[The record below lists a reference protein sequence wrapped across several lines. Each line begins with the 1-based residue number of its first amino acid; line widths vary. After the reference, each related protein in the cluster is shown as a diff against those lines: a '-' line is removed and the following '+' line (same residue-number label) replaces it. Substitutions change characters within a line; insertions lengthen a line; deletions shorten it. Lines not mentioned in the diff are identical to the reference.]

1 MSETSEM
8 PWNIRLRSDIRWKL
22 SDEANGKVWIATD
35 PLSRTHFQCSEQ
47 DYQILQ
53 WLESSSSIDSLVNRF
68 HETFRPRRM
77 TTAALVSFLT
87 QCLSA
92 GVVRGTIPSRNDLIR
107 TRVQSQTDTAPVFG
121 LVRSCAQFVL
131 KLFQLRFSLG
141 NPDRFIQFAA
151 QPFLFLF
158 GWPGFA
164 MCTIVM
170 VASGY
175 LVLMRFTEFVS
186 CLPTW
191 TIIRSP
197 SALIGFGLVFVV
209 TRVIHEF
216 GHAIACKRFGVPC
229 KDIGLLLSFGMI
241 CPYVDITDAWSVGSR
256 RKRIVIALGG
266 IYLEAIVAAV
276 AGIAWCFTVES
287 WMHDLFFRIML
298 VSSATTLLFNANPF
312 LKYDG
317 YFVLSDCIGMQNIRE
332 RAWQAF
338 DALCEGRVINSLFE
352 SVGLSIYFLLA
363 LANRISMSIGLAVFF
378 YALACQWHLAGVGV
392 ALLLIYACSAITLAL
407 GSWVSR
413 ENETQ
418 SRRSAWLGWFAV
430 ACLIA
435 WAVTMPLPNRFGSTG
450 ELIMGERRPVY
461 AKEQGIVRQ
470 CIQSSA
476 SKVPSGDVVIV
487 KMENLQIEKELAA
500 IKSQLHQAEQD
511 IVANDRAAF
520 ADIDKLAT
528 RPERET
534 MLKKLKL
541 QEEEIL
547 ARQQSLKITSSKAG
561 YFVLAERNSM
571 QSSDLIPPSWDLP
584 AIQRLRKVIA
594 VGELLHKHELIG
606 YKYEGDQQRIDCPI
620 SDEDANLIRIGTK
633 VRVRLKQQPTRV
645 MDGIVEEISSAHQ
658 TLQREAVTM
667 NASDKSMIMVS
678 IRVPDLGNDLLHGGS
693 AEVVF
698 VCEERSI
705 LDRVVDAGLRN
716 LRWR

>member
-1 MSETSEM
+1 MIETSETI
-8 PWNIRLRSDIRWKL
+8 WNLRLRSDIRWKL
-22 SDEANGKVWIATD
+22 SDEATGKVWIATD

-53 WLESSSSIDSLVNRF
+53 WLKSSSSIDSLVNRF
-68 HETFRPRRM
+68 HETFRPRRL
-77 TTAALVSFLT
+77 TTAALVSFLS

-92 GVVRGTIPSRNDLIR
+92 GVVRGTIPSRTDLTR
-107 TRVQSQTDTAPVFG
+107 TRVQRQTDTAPVLG
-121 LVRSCAQFVL
+121 LVRSGAQFVL

-158 GWPGFA
+158 GWPAFA

-175 LVLMRFTEFVS
+175 LVLMRFTEFVR

-191 TIIRSP
+191 SIIRSP

-216 GHAIACKRFGVPC
+216 GHAVACKRFGIPC

-266 IYLEAIVAAV
+266 IYFEAIVAAI
-276 AGIAWCFTVES
+276 AGIAWFFTVES

-298 VSSATTLLFNANPF
+298 VSSATTLLFNGNPF

-317 YFVLSDCIGMQNIRE
+317 YFVLSDCIGIQNIRE

-338 DALCEGRVINSLFE
+338 DALCEGRVINSLIE

-363 LANRISMSIGLAVFF
+363 LANRFSMSIGLTVFL

-392 ALLLIYACSAITLAL
+392 ALFLIYACSAITLSL
-407 GSWVSR
+407 GSRVGRKS
-413 ENETQ
+413 ETQ
-418 SRRSAWLGWFAV
+418 SRRAAWIGWSAV

-435 WAVTMPLPNRFGSTG
+435 WAVTTPLPNRFGSTG
-450 ELIMGERRPVY
+450 ELIVGERRPVY
-461 AKEQGIVRQ
+461 AKEQGIVSQ
-470 CIQSSA
+470 CIPPSA
-476 SKVPSGDVVIV
+476 SEVPSGELIL
-487 KMENLQIEKELAA
+487 KMENLQIEKEHIA
-500 IKSQLHQAEQD
+500 IESQLLQEEKLLQANE
-511 IVANDRAAF
+511 RASY
-520 ADIDKLAT
+520 ADIDKL
-528 RPERET
+528 ET
-534 MLKKLKL
+534 LPLLKTKCKEL
-541 QEEEIL
+541 QLQRDEIL
-547 ARQQSLKITSSKAG
+547 ARKQSLTITASKAG
-561 YFVLAERNSM
+561 YFAFAERSSM
-571 QSSDLIPPSWDLP
+571 QSSDLIPPSWDHPTL
-584 AIQRLRKVIA
+584 QRLRKVIA
-594 VGELLHKHELIG
+594 VGELLQKNELIG
-606 YKYEGDQQRIDCPI
+606 YMYEGDQRRLDCPI
-620 SDEDANLIRIGTK
+620 SDEDANLIRIGMK
-633 VRVRLKQQPTRV
+633 ARVRLMQQPTRL

-658 TLQREAVTM
+658 TMQRGSIPT
-667 NASDKSMIMVS
+667 NASDNAMLMVS
-678 IRVPDLGNDLLHGGS
+678 VRVPNLGNDLLHGGS

-705 LDRVVDAGLRN
+705 LDRLVDAGLRN

>member
-1 MSETSEM
+1 MSETSETS
-8 PWNIRLRSDIRWKL
+8 WNLRLRSDIRWKL
-22 SDEANGKVWIATD
+22 SDEATGKVWIATD

-68 HETFRPRRM
+68 HETFRPRRL
-77 TTAALVSFLT
+77 TTTALVSFLS
-87 QCLSA
+87 QCLSV
-92 GVVRGTIPSRNDLIR
+92 GVVRGTIPSRTDLTR
-107 TRVQSQTDTAPVFG
+107 PRVQSQTDTAPVFG

-151 QPFLFLF
+151 QPFLLLF

-191 TIIRSP
+191 SIIRSP
-197 SALIGFGLVFVV
+197 SALIGFGFVFVV

-216 GHAIACKRFGVPC
+216 GHAVACKRFGVPC

-266 IYLEAIVAAV
+266 IYFEAIVAAA
-276 AGIAWCFTVES
+276 AGIAWCISVES

-363 LANRISMSIGLAVFF
+363 LANRFSMSIGLAVFL

-392 ALLLIYACSAITLAL
+392 ALFLIYACSAITLSI

-413 ENETQ
+413 ESETQ
-418 SRRSAWLGWFAV
+418 SRRAAWLGWSAV

-450 ELIMGERRPVY
+450 ELTLGERRPVY
-461 AKEQGIVRQ
+461 AKEQGIVSQ
-470 CIQSSA
+470 CIPPSA
-476 SKVPSGDVVIV
+476 SELPSGELIL
-487 KMENLQIEKELAA
+487 KMENLQIEKEHIA
-500 IKSQLHQAEQD
+500 IESQLLQEEKRLQANE
-511 IVANDRAAF
+511 RASYG
-520 ADIDKLAT
+520 DIDKL
-528 RPERET
+528 ET
-534 MLKKLKL
+534 LPRLKAKCKEL
-541 QEEEIL
+541 QLQRDEIL
-547 ARQQSLKITSSKAG
+547 ARKQSLTITASKAG

-571 QSSDLIPPSWDLP
+571 QSSDLIPPSWDYP
-584 AIQRLRKVIA
+584 ATQRLRKVIA
-594 VGELLHKHELIG
+594 VGELLQKNELIG
-606 YKYEGDQQRIDCPI
+606 HMYEGDQQRIDCPI

-633 VRVRLKQQPTRV
+633 VRVRLMQQPTRL

-658 TLQREAVTM
+658 TMQRGSISTNVPD
-667 NASDKSMIMVS
+667 NAMLMVS
-678 IRVPDLGNDLLHGGS
+678 VRVPDLGNDLLHGGS

>member
-1 MSETSEM
+1 
-8 PWNIRLRSDIRWKL
+8 
-22 SDEANGKVWIATD
+22 
-35 PLSRTHFQCSEQ
+35 
-47 DYQILQ
+47 
-53 WLESSSSIDSLVNRF
+53 
-68 HETFRPRRM
+68 
-77 TTAALVSFLT
+77 
-87 QCLSA
+87 
-92 GVVRGTIPSRNDLIR
+92 
-107 TRVQSQTDTAPVFG
+107 
-121 LVRSCAQFVL
+121 
-131 KLFQLRFSLG
+131 
-141 NPDRFIQFAA
+141 
-151 QPFLFLF
+151 
-158 GWPGFA
+158 
-164 MCTIVM
+164 M

-191 TIIRSP
+191 SIIRSP
-197 SALIGFGLVFVV
+197 SALIGFGFVFVV

-216 GHAIACKRFGVPC
+216 GHAVACKRFGVPC

-266 IYLEAIVAAV
+266 IYFEAIVAAI
-276 AGIAWCFTVES
+276 AGIAWYISVES

-363 LANRISMSIGLAVFF
+363 LANRFSMSIGLAVFL

-392 ALLLIYACSAITLAL
+392 ALFLIYACSAITLSI

-413 ENETQ
+413 ESETQ
-418 SRRSAWLGWFAV
+418 SRRAAWLGWSAV

-450 ELIMGERRPVY
+450 ELTLGERRPVY
-461 AKEQGIVRQ
+461 AKEQGIVSQ
-470 CIQSSA
+470 CIPPSA
-476 SKVPSGDVVIV
+476 SELPSGELIL
-487 KMENLQIEKELAA
+487 KMENLQIEKEHIA
-500 IKSQLHQAEQD
+500 IESQLLQTQQNYKVAE
-511 IVANDRAAF
+511 RASY
-520 ADIDKLAT
+520 ADPQNQDKLRRLLDECEST
-528 RPERET
+528 
-534 MLKKLKL
+534 KLRRKIVL
-541 QEEEIL
+541 D
-547 ARQQSLKITSSKAG
+547 RRQSLEITASKAG

-571 QSSDLIPPSWDLP
+571 QSSDFIPPSWDYP
-584 AIQRLRKVIA
+584 ATQRLRKVIA
-594 VGELLHKHELIG
+594 VGELLQKNELIG
-606 YKYEGDQQRIDCPI
+606 HMYEGDQQRIDCPI

-633 VRVRLKQQPTRV
+633 VRVRLMQQPTRL

-658 TLQREAVTM
+658 TMQRGSISTNVSD
-667 NASDKSMIMVS
+667 NAMLMVS
-678 IRVPDLGNDLLHGGS
+678 VRVPDLGNDLLHGGS

>member
-1 MSETSEM
+1 MSETSETS
-8 PWNIRLRSDIRWKL
+8 WNLRLRSDIRWKL
-22 SDEANGKVWIATD
+22 SDEATGKVWIATD

-68 HETFRPRRM
+68 HETFRPRRL
-77 TTAALVSFLT
+77 TTTALVSFLS

-92 GVVRGTIPSRNDLIR
+92 GVVRGTIPSRTDLTR
-107 TRVQSQTDTAPVFG
+107 PRVQSQTDTAPVFG

-151 QPFLFLF
+151 QPFLLLF

-191 TIIRSP
+191 SIIRSP
-197 SALIGFGLVFVV
+197 SALIGFGFVFVV

-216 GHAIACKRFGVPC
+216 GHAVACKRFGVPC

-266 IYLEAIVAAV
+266 IYFEAIVAAI
-276 AGIAWCFTVES
+276 AGIAWYISVES

-363 LANRISMSIGLAVFF
+363 LANRFSMSIGLAVFL

-392 ALLLIYACSAITLAL
+392 ALFLIYACSAITLSI

-413 ENETQ
+413 ESETQ
-418 SRRSAWLGWFAV
+418 SRRAAWLGWSAV

-450 ELIMGERRPVY
+450 ELTLGERRPVY
-461 AKEQGIVRQ
+461 AKEQGIVSQ
-470 CIQSSA
+470 CIPPSA
-476 SKVPSGDVVIV
+476 SELPSGELIL
-487 KMENLQIEKELAA
+487 KMENLQIEKEHIA
-500 IKSQLHQAEQD
+500 IESQLLQTQQNYQVAE
-511 IVANDRAAF
+511 RASY
-520 ADIDKLAT
+520 ADPQNQDKLRRLLDECEST
-528 RPERET
+528 
-534 MLKKLKL
+534 KLRRKIVL
-541 QEEEIL
+541 D
-547 ARQQSLKITSSKAG
+547 RRQSLEITASKAG

-571 QSSDLIPPSWDLP
+571 QSSDFIPPSWDYP
-584 AIQRLRKVIA
+584 ATQRLRKVIA
-594 VGELLHKHELIG
+594 VGELLQKNELIG
-606 YKYEGDQQRIDCPI
+606 HMYEGDQQRIDCPI

-633 VRVRLKQQPTRV
+633 VRVRLMQQPTRL

-658 TLQREAVTM
+658 TMQRGSISTNVSD
-667 NASDKSMIMVS
+667 NAMLMVS
-678 IRVPDLGNDLLHGGS
+678 VRVPDLGNDLLHGGS

>member
-1 MSETSEM
+1 
-8 PWNIRLRSDIRWKL
+8 
-22 SDEANGKVWIATD
+22 
-35 PLSRTHFQCSEQ
+35 
-47 DYQILQ
+47 
-53 WLESSSSIDSLVNRF
+53 
-68 HETFRPRRM
+68 
-77 TTAALVSFLT
+77 
-87 QCLSA
+87 
-92 GVVRGTIPSRNDLIR
+92 
-107 TRVQSQTDTAPVFG
+107 
-121 LVRSCAQFVL
+121 
-131 KLFQLRFSLG
+131 
-141 NPDRFIQFAA
+141 
-151 QPFLFLF
+151 
-158 GWPGFA
+158 

-191 TIIRSP
+191 SIIRSP
-197 SALIGFGLVFVV
+197 SALIGFGFVFVV

-216 GHAIACKRFGVPC
+216 GHAVACKRFGIPC

-266 IYLEAIVAAV
+266 IYFEAIVAAA
-276 AGIAWCFTVES
+276 AGIAWCFSVES

-363 LANRISMSIGLAVFF
+363 LANRFSMSIGLAVFL

-392 ALLLIYACSAITLAL
+392 ALFLIYAGSAITLSI
-407 GSWVSR
+407 GSWVGRKS
-413 ENETQ
+413 ETQ
-418 SRRSAWLGWFAV
+418 SRRAAWLGWFAV

-450 ELIMGERRPVY
+450 ELIVGERRPVC
-461 AKEQGIVRQ
+461 ATERGIVSQ
-470 CIQSSA
+470 CIPPSA
-476 SKVPSGDVVIV
+476 SEVPCGELIL
-487 KMENLQIEKELAA
+487 KMENLQIEKEHIA
-500 IKSQLHQAEQD
+500 IESQLLQEEKCLQ
-511 IVANDRAAF
+511 ANDRASY
-520 ADIDKLAT
+520 ADIDKL
-528 RPERET
+528 ET
-534 MLKKLKL
+534 LPQLEANCKELQLKRD
-541 QEEEIL
+541 EIL
-547 ARQQSLKITSSKAG
+547 ARKQSLTITASKTG

-571 QSSDLIPPSWDLP
+571 QSSELIPPSWDYP
-584 AIQRLRKVIA
+584 ATQRLRKVIA
-594 VGELLHKHELIG
+594 VGELLQKYELIG
-606 YKYEGDQQRIDCPI
+606 YMYEGDQRRIDCPI

-633 VRVRLKQQPTRV
+633 VRVRLMQQPTRL

-658 TLQREAVTM
+658 TMQRGSIST
-667 NASDKSMIMVS
+667 NASDNAMLMVS
-678 IRVPDLGNDLLHGGS
+678 VRVPDLGNDLLHGGS

>member
-1 MSETSEM
+1 
-8 PWNIRLRSDIRWKL
+8 
-22 SDEANGKVWIATD
+22 
-35 PLSRTHFQCSEQ
+35 
-47 DYQILQ
+47 
-53 WLESSSSIDSLVNRF
+53 
-68 HETFRPRRM
+68 
-77 TTAALVSFLT
+77 
-87 QCLSA
+87 
-92 GVVRGTIPSRNDLIR
+92 
-107 TRVQSQTDTAPVFG
+107 
-121 LVRSCAQFVL
+121 
-131 KLFQLRFSLG
+131 
-141 NPDRFIQFAA
+141 
-151 QPFLFLF
+151 
-158 GWPGFA
+158 
-164 MCTIVM
+164 M

-191 TIIRSP
+191 SIIRSP
-197 SALIGFGLVFVV
+197 SALIGFGFVFVV

-216 GHAIACKRFGVPC
+216 GHAVACKRFGVPC

-266 IYLEAIVAAV
+266 IYFEAIVAAI
-276 AGIAWCFTVES
+276 AGIAWYISVES

-363 LANRISMSIGLAVFF
+363 LANRFSMSIGLAVFL

-392 ALLLIYACSAITLAL
+392 ALFLIYACSAITLSI

-413 ENETQ
+413 ESETQ
-418 SRRSAWLGWFAV
+418 SRRAAWLGWSAV

-450 ELIMGERRPVY
+450 ELTLGERRPVY
-461 AKEQGIVRQ
+461 AKEQGIVSQ
-470 CIQSSA
+470 CIPPSA
-476 SKVPSGDVVIV
+476 SEVPSGELIL
-487 KMENLQIEKELAA
+487 KMENLQIEKEHIA
-500 IKSQLHQAEQD
+500 IESQLLQTQQNYKVAE
-511 IVANDRAAF
+511 RASY
-520 ADIDKLAT
+520 ADPQNQDKLRRLLDECEST
-528 RPERET
+528 
-534 MLKKLKL
+534 KLRRKIVL
-541 QEEEIL
+541 D
-547 ARQQSLKITSSKAG
+547 RRQSLEITASKAG

-571 QSSDLIPPSWDLP
+571 QSSDFIPPSWDYP
-584 AIQRLRKVIA
+584 ATQRLRKVIA
-594 VGELLHKHELIG
+594 VGELLQKNELIG
-606 YKYEGDQQRIDCPI
+606 HMYEGDQQRIDCPI

-633 VRVRLKQQPTRV
+633 VRVRLMQQPTRL

-658 TLQREAVTM
+658 TMQRGSISTNVSD
-667 NASDKSMIMVS
+667 NAMLMVS
-678 IRVPDLGNDLLHGGS
+678 VRVPDLGNDLLHGGS

>member
-1 MSETSEM
+1 MSETSETS
-8 PWNIRLRSDIRWKL
+8 WNLRLRSDIRWKL
-22 SDEANGKVWIATD
+22 SDEATGKVWIATD

-68 HETFRPRRM
+68 HETFRPRRL
-77 TTAALVSFLT
+77 TTTALVSFLS

-92 GVVRGTIPSRNDLIR
+92 GVVRGTIPSRTDLTR
-107 TRVQSQTDTAPVFG
+107 PRVQSQTDTAPVFG

-151 QPFLFLF
+151 QPFLLLF

-191 TIIRSP
+191 SIIRSP
-197 SALIGFGLVFVV
+197 SALIGFGFVFVV

-216 GHAIACKRFGVPC
+216 GHAVACKRFGVPC

-266 IYLEAIVAAV
+266 IYFEAIVAAI
-276 AGIAWCFTVES
+276 AGIAWYISVES

-363 LANRISMSIGLAVFF
+363 LANRFSMSIGLAVFL

-392 ALLLIYACSAITLAL
+392 ALFLIYACSAITLSI

-413 ENETQ
+413 ESETQ
-418 SRRSAWLGWFAV
+418 SRRAAWLGWSAV

-450 ELIMGERRPVY
+450 ELTLGERRPVY
-461 AKEQGIVRQ
+461 AKEQGIVSQ
-470 CIQSSA
+470 CIPPSA
-476 SKVPSGDVVIV
+476 SELPSGELIL
-487 KMENLQIEKELAA
+487 KMENLQIEKEHIA
-500 IKSQLHQAEQD
+500 IESQLLQTQQNYKVAE
-511 IVANDRAAF
+511 RASY
-520 ADIDKLAT
+520 ADPQNQDKLRRLLDECEST
-528 RPERET
+528 
-534 MLKKLKL
+534 KLRRKIVL
-541 QEEEIL
+541 D
-547 ARQQSLKITSSKAG
+547 RRQSLEITASKAG

-571 QSSDLIPPSWDLP
+571 QSSDFIPPSWDYP
-584 AIQRLRKVIA
+584 ATQRLRKVIA
-594 VGELLHKHELIG
+594 VGELLQKNELIG
-606 YKYEGDQQRIDCPI
+606 HMYEGDQQRIDCPI

-633 VRVRLKQQPTRV
+633 VRVRLMQQPTRL

-658 TLQREAVTM
+658 TMQRGSISTNVSDNTM
-667 NASDKSMIMVS
+667 LMVS
-678 IRVPDLGNDLLHGGS
+678 VRVPDLGNDLLHGGS

>member
-1 MSETSEM
+1 MSETSETS
-8 PWNIRLRSDIRWKL
+8 WNLRLRSDIRWKL
-22 SDEANGKVWIATD
+22 SDEATGKVWIATD

-68 HETFRPRRM
+68 HETFRPRRL
-77 TTAALVSFLT
+77 TTTALVSFLS

-92 GVVRGTIPSRNDLIR
+92 GVVRGTIPSRTDLTR
-107 TRVQSQTDTAPVFG
+107 PRVQSQTDTAPVFG

-151 QPFLFLF
+151 QPFLLLF

-191 TIIRSP
+191 SIIRSP
-197 SALIGFGLVFVV
+197 SALIGFGFVFVV

-216 GHAIACKRFGVPC
+216 GHAVACKRFGVPC

-266 IYLEAIVAAV
+266 IYFEAIVAAI
-276 AGIAWCFTVES
+276 AGIAWYISVES

-363 LANRISMSIGLAVFF
+363 LANRFSMSIGLAVFL

-392 ALLLIYACSAITLAL
+392 ALFLIYACSAITLSI

-413 ENETQ
+413 ESETQ
-418 SRRSAWLGWFAV
+418 SRRAAWLGWSAV

-450 ELIMGERRPVY
+450 ELTLGERRPVY
-461 AKEQGIVRQ
+461 AKEQGIVSQ
-470 CIQSSA
+470 CIPPSA
-476 SKVPSGDVVIV
+476 SEVPSGELIL
-487 KMENLQIEKELAA
+487 KMENLQIEKEHIA
-500 IKSQLHQAEQD
+500 IESQLLQTQQNYKVAE
-511 IVANDRAAF
+511 RASY
-520 ADIDKLAT
+520 ADPQNQDKLRRLLDECEST
-528 RPERET
+528 
-534 MLKKLKL
+534 KLRRKIVL
-541 QEEEIL
+541 D
-547 ARQQSLKITSSKAG
+547 RRQSLEITASKAG

-571 QSSDLIPPSWDLP
+571 QSSDFIPPSWDYP
-584 AIQRLRKVIA
+584 ATQRLRKVIA
-594 VGELLHKHELIG
+594 VGELLQKNELIG
-606 YKYEGDQQRIDCPI
+606 HMYEGDQQRIDCPI

-633 VRVRLKQQPTRV
+633 VRVRLMQQPTRL

-658 TLQREAVTM
+658 TMQRGSISTNVSD
-667 NASDKSMIMVS
+667 NAMLMVS
-678 IRVPDLGNDLLHGGS
+678 VRVPDLGNDLLHGGS

>member
-1 MSETSEM
+1 MSETSETS
-8 PWNIRLRSDIRWKL
+8 WNLRLRSDIRWKL
-22 SDEANGKVWIATD
+22 SDEATGKVWIATD

-68 HETFRPRRM
+68 HETFRPRRL
-77 TTAALVSFLT
+77 TTTALVSFLS

-92 GVVRGTIPSRNDLIR
+92 GVVRGTIPSRTDLTR
-107 TRVQSQTDTAPVFG
+107 PRVQSQTDTAPVFG

-151 QPFLFLF
+151 QPFLLLF

-191 TIIRSP
+191 SIIRSP
-197 SALIGFGLVFVV
+197 SALIGFGFVFVV

-216 GHAIACKRFGVPC
+216 GHAVACKRFGVPC

-266 IYLEAIVAAV
+266 IYFEAIVAAI
-276 AGIAWCFTVES
+276 AGIAWYISVES

-363 LANRISMSIGLAVFF
+363 LANRFSMSIGLAVFL

-392 ALLLIYACSAITLAL
+392 ALFLIYACSAITLSI

-413 ENETQ
+413 ESETQ
-418 SRRSAWLGWFAV
+418 SRRAAWLGWSAV

-450 ELIMGERRPVY
+450 ELTLGERRPVY
-461 AKEQGIVRQ
+461 AKEQGIVSQ
-470 CIQSSA
+470 CIPPSA
-476 SKVPSGDVVIV
+476 SELPSGELIL
-487 KMENLQIEKELAA
+487 KMENLQIEKEHIA
-500 IKSQLHQAEQD
+500 IESQLLQTQQNYKVAE
-511 IVANDRAAF
+511 RASY
-520 ADIDKLAT
+520 ADPQNQDKLRRLLDECEST
-528 RPERET
+528 
-534 MLKKLKL
+534 KLRRKIVL
-541 QEEEIL
+541 D
-547 ARQQSLKITSSKAG
+547 RRQSLEITASKAG

-571 QSSDLIPPSWDLP
+571 QSSDLIPPSWDYP
-584 AIQRLRKVIA
+584 ATQRLRKVIA
-594 VGELLHKHELIG
+594 VGELLQKNELIG
-606 YKYEGDQQRIDCPI
+606 HMYEGDQQRIDCPI

-633 VRVRLKQQPTRV
+633 VRVRLMQQPTRL

-658 TLQREAVTM
+658 TMQRGSISTNVSD
-667 NASDKSMIMVS
+667 NAMLMVS
-678 IRVPDLGNDLLHGGS
+678 VRVPDLGNDLLHGGS

>member
-1 MSETSEM
+1 
-8 PWNIRLRSDIRWKL
+8 
-22 SDEANGKVWIATD
+22 
-35 PLSRTHFQCSEQ
+35 
-47 DYQILQ
+47 
-53 WLESSSSIDSLVNRF
+53 
-68 HETFRPRRM
+68 
-77 TTAALVSFLT
+77 
-87 QCLSA
+87 
-92 GVVRGTIPSRNDLIR
+92 
-107 TRVQSQTDTAPVFG
+107 
-121 LVRSCAQFVL
+121 
-131 KLFQLRFSLG
+131 
-141 NPDRFIQFAA
+141 
-151 QPFLFLF
+151 
-158 GWPGFA
+158 
-164 MCTIVM
+164 MCTFVM

-191 TIIRSP
+191 SIIRSP
-197 SALIGFGLVFVV
+197 SALIGFGFVFVV

-216 GHAIACKRFGVPC
+216 GHAVACKRFGVPC

-266 IYLEAIVAAV
+266 IYFEAIVAAA
-276 AGIAWCFTVES
+276 AGIAWCISVES

-363 LANRISMSIGLAVFF
+363 LANRFSMSIGLAVFL

-392 ALLLIYACSAITLAL
+392 ALFLIYACSAITLSI

-413 ENETQ
+413 ESETQ
-418 SRRSAWLGWFAV
+418 SRRAAWLGWSAV

-450 ELIMGERRPVY
+450 ELTLGERRPVY
-461 AKEQGIVRQ
+461 AKEQGIVSQ
-470 CIQSSA
+470 CIPPSA
-476 SKVPSGDVVIV
+476 SELPSGELIL
-487 KMENLQIEKELAA
+487 KMENLQIEKEHIA
-500 IKSQLHQAEQD
+500 IESQLLQTQQNYKVAE
-511 IVANDRAAF
+511 RASY
-520 ADIDKLAT
+520 ADPQNQDKLRRLLDECEST
-528 RPERET
+528 
-534 MLKKLKL
+534 KLRRKIVL
-541 QEEEIL
+541 D
-547 ARQQSLKITSSKAG
+547 RRQSLEITASKAG

-571 QSSDLIPPSWDLP
+571 QSSDFIPPSWDYP
-584 AIQRLRKVIA
+584 ATQRLRKVIA
-594 VGELLHKHELIG
+594 VGELLQKNELIG
-606 YKYEGDQQRIDCPI
+606 HMYEGDQQRIDCPI

-633 VRVRLKQQPTRV
+633 VRVRLMQQPTRL

-658 TLQREAVTM
+658 TMQRGSISTNVPD
-667 NASDKSMIMVS
+667 NAMLMVS
-678 IRVPDLGNDLLHGGS
+678 VRVPDLGNDLLHGGS

>member
-1 MSETSEM
+1 MSETSETS
-8 PWNIRLRSDIRWKL
+8 WNLRLRSDIRWKL
-22 SDEANGKVWIATD
+22 SDEATGKVWIATD

-68 HETFRPRRM
+68 HETFRPRRL
-77 TTAALVSFLT
+77 TTAALVSFLS
-87 QCLSA
+87 QCISA
-92 GVVRGTIPSRNDLIR
+92 GVVRGTIPSRTDLTR
-107 TRVQSQTDTAPVFG
+107 TRVQSPSDTAPVFG

-170 VASGY
+170 IASGY

-338 DALCEGRVINSLFE
+338 DALCEGRVIKSLFE

-363 LANRISMSIGLAVFF
+363 LANRISMSIGLAVFL

-392 ALLLIYACSAITLAL
+392 ALFLIYACSAITLAL

-413 ENETQ
+413 ESETQ

-461 AKEQGIVRQ
+461 AKEQGIVSQ

-476 SKVPSGDVVIV
+476 SEVPTGDVVIV
-487 KMENLQIEKELAA
+487 EMENLQIEEELVA

-534 MLKKLKL
+534 TLKKLKL
-541 QEEEIL
+541 QEEEVL
-547 ARQQSLKITSSKAG
+547 ARQQSLKITASKAG

-571 QSSDLIPPSWDLP
+571 QSSDLFPPSWDLP
-584 AIQRLRKVIA
+584 TIQRLRKVIA
-594 VGELLHKHELIG
+594 VGELLQQHELIG
-606 YKYEGDQQRIDCPI
+606 YMYEGDQRRIDCPI
-620 SDEDANLIRIGTK
+620 SDEDVNLIRIGTK

-658 TLQREAVTM
+658 TLQRETVTT
-667 NASDKSMIMVS
+667 NASDKSRLMVS
-678 IRVPDLGNDLLHGGS
+678 IQVPALGNDLVHGGS

>member
-1 MSETSEM
+1 
-8 PWNIRLRSDIRWKL
+8 
-22 SDEANGKVWIATD
+22 
-35 PLSRTHFQCSEQ
+35 
-47 DYQILQ
+47 
-53 WLESSSSIDSLVNRF
+53 
-68 HETFRPRRM
+68 
-77 TTAALVSFLT
+77 
-87 QCLSA
+87 
-92 GVVRGTIPSRNDLIR
+92 
-107 TRVQSQTDTAPVFG
+107 
-121 LVRSCAQFVL
+121 
-131 KLFQLRFSLG
+131 
-141 NPDRFIQFAA
+141 
-151 QPFLFLF
+151 
-158 GWPGFA
+158 
-164 MCTIVM
+164 M

-191 TIIRSP
+191 SIIRSP
-197 SALIGFGLVFVV
+197 SALIGFGFVFVV

-216 GHAIACKRFGVPC
+216 GHAVACKRFGVPC

-266 IYLEAIVAAV
+266 IYFEAIVAAA
-276 AGIAWCFTVES
+276 AGIAWCISVES

-363 LANRISMSIGLAVFF
+363 LANRFSMSIGLAVFL

-392 ALLLIYACSAITLAL
+392 ALFLIYACSAITLSI

-413 ENETQ
+413 ESETQ
-418 SRRSAWLGWFAV
+418 SRRAAWLGWSAV

-450 ELIMGERRPVY
+450 ELTLGERRPVY
-461 AKEQGIVRQ
+461 AKEQGIVSQ
-470 CIQSSA
+470 CIPPSA
-476 SKVPSGDVVIV
+476 SELPSGELIL
-487 KMENLQIEKELAA
+487 KMENLQIEKEHIA
-500 IKSQLHQAEQD
+500 IESQLLQTQQNYKVAE
-511 IVANDRAAF
+511 RASY
-520 ADIDKLAT
+520 ADPQNQDKLRRLLDECEST
-528 RPERET
+528 
-534 MLKKLKL
+534 KLRRKIVL
-541 QEEEIL
+541 D
-547 ARQQSLKITSSKAG
+547 RRQSLEITASKAG

-571 QSSDLIPPSWDLP
+571 QSSDFIPPSWDYP
-584 AIQRLRKVIA
+584 ATQRLRKVIA
-594 VGELLHKHELIG
+594 VGELLQKNELIG
-606 YKYEGDQQRIDCPI
+606 HMYEGDQQRIDCPI

-633 VRVRLKQQPTRV
+633 VRVRLMQQPTRL

-658 TLQREAVTM
+658 TMQRGSISTNVSD
-667 NASDKSMIMVS
+667 NAMLMVS
-678 IRVPDLGNDLLHGGS
+678 VRVPDLGNDLLHGGS

>member
-1 MSETSEM
+1 MSETSETS
-8 PWNIRLRSDIRWKL
+8 WNLRLRSDIRWKL
-22 SDEANGKVWIATD
+22 SDEATGKVWIATD

-68 HETFRPRRM
+68 HETFRPRRL
-77 TTAALVSFLT
+77 TTTALVSFLS

-92 GVVRGTIPSRNDLIR
+92 GVVRGTIPSRTDLTR
-107 TRVQSQTDTAPVFG
+107 PRVQSQTDTAPVFG

-151 QPFLFLF
+151 QPFLLLF

-191 TIIRSP
+191 SIIRSP
-197 SALIGFGLVFVV
+197 SALIGFGFVFVV

-216 GHAIACKRFGVPC
+216 GHAVACKRFGVPC

-266 IYLEAIVAAV
+266 IYFEAIVAAI

-363 LANRISMSIGLAVFF
+363 LANRFSMSIGLAVFL

-392 ALLLIYACSAITLAL
+392 ALFLIYACSAITLSI

-413 ENETQ
+413 ESETQ
-418 SRRSAWLGWFAV
+418 SRRAAWLGWSAV

-450 ELIMGERRPVY
+450 ELTLGERRPVY
-461 AKEQGIVRQ
+461 AKEQGIVSQ
-470 CIQSSA
+470 CIPPSA
-476 SKVPSGDVVIV
+476 SEVPSGELIL
-487 KMENLQIEKELAA
+487 KMENLQIEKEHIA
-500 IKSQLHQAEQD
+500 IESQLLQTQQNYKVAE
-511 IVANDRAAF
+511 RASY
-520 ADIDKLAT
+520 ADPQNQDKLRRLLDECEST
-528 RPERET
+528 
-534 MLKKLKL
+534 KLRRKIVL
-541 QEEEIL
+541 D
-547 ARQQSLKITSSKAG
+547 RRQSLEITAPKAG

-571 QSSDLIPPSWDLP
+571 QSSDFIPPSWDYP
-584 AIQRLRKVIA
+584 ATQRLRKVIA
-594 VGELLHKHELIG
+594 VGELLQKNELIG
-606 YKYEGDQQRIDCPI
+606 HMYEGDQQRIDCPI

-633 VRVRLKQQPTRV
+633 VRVRLMQQPTRL

-658 TLQREAVTM
+658 TMQRGSIST
-667 NASDKSMIMVS
+667 NASDNAMLMVS
-678 IRVPDLGNDLLHGGS
+678 VRVPDLGNDLLHGGS

>member
-1 MSETSEM
+1 
-8 PWNIRLRSDIRWKL
+8 
-22 SDEANGKVWIATD
+22 
-35 PLSRTHFQCSEQ
+35 
-47 DYQILQ
+47 
-53 WLESSSSIDSLVNRF
+53 
-68 HETFRPRRM
+68 
-77 TTAALVSFLT
+77 
-87 QCLSA
+87 
-92 GVVRGTIPSRNDLIR
+92 
-107 TRVQSQTDTAPVFG
+107 
-121 LVRSCAQFVL
+121 
-131 KLFQLRFSLG
+131 
-141 NPDRFIQFAA
+141 
-151 QPFLFLF
+151 
-158 GWPGFA
+158 
-164 MCTIVM
+164 M

-191 TIIRSP
+191 SIIRSP
-197 SALIGFGLVFVV
+197 SALIGFGFVFVV

-216 GHAIACKRFGVPC
+216 GHAVACKRFGVPC

-266 IYLEAIVAAV
+266 IYFEAIVAAI

-363 LANRISMSIGLAVFF
+363 LANRFSMSIGLAVFL

-392 ALLLIYACSAITLAL
+392 ALFLIYACSAITLSI

-413 ENETQ
+413 ESETQ
-418 SRRSAWLGWFAV
+418 SRRAAWLGWSAV

-450 ELIMGERRPVY
+450 ELTLGERRPVY
-461 AKEQGIVRQ
+461 AKEQGIVSQ
-470 CIQSSA
+470 CIPPSA
-476 SKVPSGDVVIV
+476 SELPSGELIL
-487 KMENLQIEKELAA
+487 KMENLQIEKEHIA
-500 IKSQLHQAEQD
+500 IESQLLQTQQNYKVAE
-511 IVANDRAAF
+511 RASY
-520 ADIDKLAT
+520 ADPQNQDKLRRLLDECEST
-528 RPERET
+528 
-534 MLKKLKL
+534 KLRRKIVL
-541 QEEEIL
+541 D
-547 ARQQSLKITSSKAG
+547 RRQSLEITASKAG

-571 QSSDLIPPSWDLP
+571 QSSDFIPPSWDYP
-584 AIQRLRKVIA
+584 ATQRLRKVIA
-594 VGELLHKHELIG
+594 VGELLQKNELIG
-606 YKYEGDQQRIDCPI
+606 HMYEGDQQRIDCPI

-633 VRVRLKQQPTRV
+633 VRVRLMQQPTRL

-658 TLQREAVTM
+658 TMQRGSISTNVSD
-667 NASDKSMIMVS
+667 NAMLMVS
-678 IRVPDLGNDLLHGGS
+678 VRVPDLGNDLLHGGS

>member
-1 MSETSEM
+1 
-8 PWNIRLRSDIRWKL
+8 
-22 SDEANGKVWIATD
+22 
-35 PLSRTHFQCSEQ
+35 
-47 DYQILQ
+47 
-53 WLESSSSIDSLVNRF
+53 
-68 HETFRPRRM
+68 
-77 TTAALVSFLT
+77 
-87 QCLSA
+87 
-92 GVVRGTIPSRNDLIR
+92 
-107 TRVQSQTDTAPVFG
+107 
-121 LVRSCAQFVL
+121 
-131 KLFQLRFSLG
+131 
-141 NPDRFIQFAA
+141 
-151 QPFLFLF
+151 
-158 GWPGFA
+158 

-191 TIIRSP
+191 SIIRSP
-197 SALIGFGLVFVV
+197 SALIGFGFVFVV

-216 GHAIACKRFGVPC
+216 GHAVACKRFGVPC

-266 IYLEAIVAAV
+266 IYFEAIVAAA
-276 AGIAWCFTVES
+276 AGIAWCFSVES

-332 RAWQAF
+332 CAWQAF

-363 LANRISMSIGLAVFF
+363 LANRFSMSIGLAVFL

-392 ALLLIYACSAITLAL
+392 ALFLIYAGSAITLSI
-407 GSWVSR
+407 GSWVGRKS
-413 ENETQ
+413 ETQ
-418 SRRSAWLGWFAV
+418 SRRAAWLGWFAV

-450 ELIMGERRPVY
+450 ELIVGERRPVC
-461 AKEQGIVRQ
+461 ATERGIVSQ
-470 CIQSSA
+470 CIPPSA
-476 SKVPSGDVVIV
+476 SEVPCGELIL
-487 KMENLQIEKELAA
+487 KMENLQIEKEHIA
-500 IKSQLHQAEQD
+500 IESQLLQEEKCLQ
-511 IVANDRAAF
+511 ANDRASY
-520 ADIDKLAT
+520 ADIDKL
-528 RPERET
+528 ET
-534 MLKKLKL
+534 LPQLEANCKELQLKRD
-541 QEEEIL
+541 EIL
-547 ARQQSLKITSSKAG
+547 ARKQSLTITASKTG

-571 QSSDLIPPSWDLP
+571 QSSELIPPSWDYP
-584 AIQRLRKVIA
+584 ATQRLRKVIA
-594 VGELLHKHELIG
+594 VGELLQKYELIG
-606 YKYEGDQQRIDCPI
+606 YMYEGDQRRIDCPI

-633 VRVRLKQQPTRV
+633 VRVRLMQQPTRL

-658 TLQREAVTM
+658 TMQRGSIST
-667 NASDKSMIMVS
+667 NASDNAMLMVS
-678 IRVPDLGNDLLHGGS
+678 VRVPDLGNDLLHGGS

>member
-1 MSETSEM
+1 MSETSETS
-8 PWNIRLRSDIRWKL
+8 WNLRLRSDIRWKL
-22 SDEANGKVWIATD
+22 SDEATGKVWIATD

-68 HETFRPRRM
+68 HETFRPRRL
-77 TTAALVSFLT
+77 TTAALVSFLS

-92 GVVRGTIPSRNDLIR
+92 GVVRGTIPSRTDLTR
-107 TRVQSQTDTAPVFG
+107 PRVQSQTDTAPVFG

-164 MCTIVM
+164 MCTFVM

-191 TIIRSP
+191 SIIRSP
-197 SALIGFGLVFVV
+197 SALIGFGFVFVV

-216 GHAIACKRFGVPC
+216 GHAVACKRFGVPC

-266 IYLEAIVAAV
+266 IYFEAIVAAI
-276 AGIAWCFTVES
+276 AGIAWYISVES

-363 LANRISMSIGLAVFF
+363 LANRFSMSIGLAVFL

-392 ALLLIYACSAITLAL
+392 ALFLIYACSAITLSI

-413 ENETQ
+413 ESETQ
-418 SRRSAWLGWFAV
+418 SRRAAWLGWSAV

-450 ELIMGERRPVY
+450 ELTLGERRPVY
-461 AKEQGIVRQ
+461 AKEQGIVSQ
-470 CIQSSA
+470 CIPPSA
-476 SKVPSGDVVIV
+476 SELPSGELIL
-487 KMENLQIEKELAA
+487 KMENLQIEKEHIA
-500 IKSQLHQAEQD
+500 IESQLLQTQQNYKVAE
-511 IVANDRAAF
+511 RASY
-520 ADIDKLAT
+520 ADPQNQDKLRRLLDECEST
-528 RPERET
+528 
-534 MLKKLKL
+534 KLRRKIVL
-541 QEEEIL
+541 D
-547 ARQQSLKITSSKAG
+547 RRQSLEITASKAG

-571 QSSDLIPPSWDLP
+571 QSSDFIPPSWDYP
-584 AIQRLRKVIA
+584 ATQRLRKVIA
-594 VGELLHKHELIG
+594 VGELLQKNELIG
-606 YKYEGDQQRIDCPI
+606 HMYEGDQQRIDCPI

-633 VRVRLKQQPTRV
+633 VRVRLMQQPTRL

-658 TLQREAVTM
+658 TMQRGSISTNVSD
-667 NASDKSMIMVS
+667 NAMLMVS
-678 IRVPDLGNDLLHGGS
+678 VRVPDLGNDLLHGGS

>member
-1 MSETSEM
+1 MSETSETS
-8 PWNIRLRSDIRWKL
+8 WNLRLRSDIRWKL
-22 SDEANGKVWIATD
+22 SDEATGKVWIATD

-68 HETFRPRRM
+68 HETFRPRRL
-77 TTAALVSFLT
+77 TTAALVSFLS

-92 GVVRGTIPSRNDLIR
+92 GVVRGTIPSRTDLTR
-107 TRVQSQTDTAPVFG
+107 PRVQSQTDTGPVFG

-191 TIIRSP
+191 SIIRSP
-197 SALIGFGLVFVV
+197 SALIGFGFVFVV

-216 GHAIACKRFGVPC
+216 GHAVACKRFGVPC

-266 IYLEAIVAAV
+266 IYFEAIVAAI

-363 LANRISMSIGLAVFF
+363 LANRFSMSIGLAVFL

-392 ALLLIYACSAITLAL
+392 ALFLIYACSAITLSI

-413 ENETQ
+413 ESETQ
-418 SRRSAWLGWFAV
+418 SRRAAWLGWSAV

-450 ELIMGERRPVY
+450 ELTLGERRPVY
-461 AKEQGIVRQ
+461 AKEQGIVSQ
-470 CIQSSA
+470 CIPPSA
-476 SKVPSGDVVIV
+476 SEVPSGELIL
-487 KMENLQIEKELAA
+487 KMENLQIEKEHIA
-500 IKSQLHQAEQD
+500 IESQLLQEEKRLQ
-511 IVANDRAAF
+511 ANDRASY
-520 ADIDKLAT
+520 ADIDKL
-528 RPERET
+528 ET
-534 MLKKLKL
+534 LPRLKAKCKEL
-541 QEEEIL
+541 QLQRDEIL
-547 ARQQSLKITSSKAG
+547 ARKQSLTITAPKAG

-571 QSSDLIPPSWDLP
+571 QSSELIPPSWDYP
-584 AIQRLRKVIA
+584 ATQRLRKVIA
-594 VGELLHKHELIG
+594 VGELLQKKELIG
-606 YKYEGDQQRIDCPI
+606 YMYEGDQRRIDCPI

-633 VRVRLKQQPTRV
+633 VRVRLMQQPTRL

-658 TLQREAVTM
+658 TMQRGSISA
-667 NASDKSMIMVS
+667 NASDNAMLMVS
-678 IRVPDLGNDLLHGGS
+678 VRVPDLGNDLLHGGS

>member
-1 MSETSEM
+1 
-8 PWNIRLRSDIRWKL
+8 
-22 SDEANGKVWIATD
+22 
-35 PLSRTHFQCSEQ
+35 
-47 DYQILQ
+47 
-53 WLESSSSIDSLVNRF
+53 
-68 HETFRPRRM
+68 
-77 TTAALVSFLT
+77 
-87 QCLSA
+87 
-92 GVVRGTIPSRNDLIR
+92 
-107 TRVQSQTDTAPVFG
+107 
-121 LVRSCAQFVL
+121 
-131 KLFQLRFSLG
+131 
-141 NPDRFIQFAA
+141 
-151 QPFLFLF
+151 
-158 GWPGFA
+158 

-191 TIIRSP
+191 SIIRSP
-197 SALIGFGLVFVV
+197 SALIGFGFVFVV

-216 GHAIACKRFGVPC
+216 GHAVACKRFGVPC

-266 IYLEAIVAAV
+266 IYFEAIVAAI

-363 LANRISMSIGLAVFF
+363 LANRFSMSIGLAVFL

-392 ALLLIYACSAITLAL
+392 ALFLIYACSAITLSI

-413 ENETQ
+413 ESETQ
-418 SRRSAWLGWFAV
+418 SRRAAWLGWSAV

-450 ELIMGERRPVY
+450 ELTLGERRPVY
-461 AKEQGIVRQ
+461 AKEQGIVSQ
-470 CIQSSA
+470 CIPPSA
-476 SKVPSGDVVIV
+476 SELPSGELIL
-487 KMENLQIEKELAA
+487 KMENLQIEKEHIA
-500 IKSQLHQAEQD
+500 IESQLLQTQQNYKVAE
-511 IVANDRAAF
+511 RASY
-520 ADIDKLAT
+520 ADPQNQDKLRRLLDECEST
-528 RPERET
+528 
-534 MLKKLKL
+534 KLRRKIVL
-541 QEEEIL
+541 D
-547 ARQQSLKITSSKAG
+547 RRQSLEITASKAG

-571 QSSDLIPPSWDLP
+571 QSSDFIPPSWDYP
-584 AIQRLRKVIA
+584 ATQRLRKVIA
-594 VGELLHKHELIG
+594 VGELLQKNELIG
-606 YKYEGDQQRIDCPI
+606 HMYEGDQQRIDCPI

-633 VRVRLKQQPTRV
+633 VRVRLMQQPTRL

-658 TLQREAVTM
+658 TMQRGSISTNVSD
-667 NASDKSMIMVS
+667 NAMLMVS
-678 IRVPDLGNDLLHGGS
+678 VRVPDLGNDLLHGGS

>member
-1 MSETSEM
+1 MSETSETS
-8 PWNIRLRSDIRWKL
+8 WNLRLRSDIRWKL
-22 SDEANGKVWIATD
+22 SDEATGKVWIATD

-68 HETFRPRRM
+68 HETFRPRRL
-77 TTAALVSFLT
+77 TTTALVSFLS

-92 GVVRGTIPSRNDLIR
+92 GVVRGTIPSRTDLTR
-107 TRVQSQTDTAPVFG
+107 PRVQSQTDTAPVFG

-151 QPFLFLF
+151 QPFLLLF

-191 TIIRSP
+191 SIIRSP
-197 SALIGFGLVFVV
+197 SALIGFGFVFVV

-216 GHAIACKRFGVPC
+216 GHAVACKRFGVPC

-266 IYLEAIVAAV
+266 IYFEAIVAAI

-363 LANRISMSIGLAVFF
+363 LANRFSMSIGLAVFL

-392 ALLLIYACSAITLAL
+392 ALFLIYACSAITLSI

-413 ENETQ
+413 ESETQ
-418 SRRSAWLGWFAV
+418 SRRAAWLGWSAV

-450 ELIMGERRPVY
+450 ELTLGERRPVY
-461 AKEQGIVRQ
+461 AKEQGIVSQ
-470 CIQSSA
+470 CIPPSA
-476 SKVPSGDVVIV
+476 SEVPSGELIL
-487 KMENLQIEKELAA
+487 KMENLQIEKEHIA
-500 IKSQLHQAEQD
+500 IESQLLQTQQNYKVAE
-511 IVANDRAAF
+511 RASY
-520 ADIDKLAT
+520 ADPQNQDKLRRLLDECEST
-528 RPERET
+528 
-534 MLKKLKL
+534 KLRRKIVL
-541 QEEEIL
+541 D
-547 ARQQSLKITSSKAG
+547 RRQSLEITASKAG

-571 QSSDLIPPSWDLP
+571 QSSDFIPPSWDYP
-584 AIQRLRKVIA
+584 ATQRLRKVIA
-594 VGELLHKHELIG
+594 VGELLQKNELIG
-606 YKYEGDQQRIDCPI
+606 HMYEGDQQRIDCPI

-633 VRVRLKQQPTRV
+633 VRVRLMQQPTRL

-658 TLQREAVTM
+658 TMQRGSISTNVSD
-667 NASDKSMIMVS
+667 NAMLMVS
-678 IRVPDLGNDLLHGGS
+678 VRVPDLGNDLLHGGS

>member
-1 MSETSEM
+1 
-8 PWNIRLRSDIRWKL
+8 
-22 SDEANGKVWIATD
+22 
-35 PLSRTHFQCSEQ
+35 
-47 DYQILQ
+47 
-53 WLESSSSIDSLVNRF
+53 
-68 HETFRPRRM
+68 
-77 TTAALVSFLT
+77 
-87 QCLSA
+87 
-92 GVVRGTIPSRNDLIR
+92 
-107 TRVQSQTDTAPVFG
+107 
-121 LVRSCAQFVL
+121 
-131 KLFQLRFSLG
+131 
-141 NPDRFIQFAA
+141 
-151 QPFLFLF
+151 
-158 GWPGFA
+158 
-164 MCTIVM
+164 M

-191 TIIRSP
+191 SIIRSP
-197 SALIGFGLVFVV
+197 SALIGFGFVFVV

-216 GHAIACKRFGVPC
+216 GHAVACKRFGVPC

-266 IYLEAIVAAV
+266 IYFEAIVAAA
-276 AGIAWCFTVES
+276 AGIAWCISVES

-363 LANRISMSIGLAVFF
+363 LANRFSMSIGLAVFL

-392 ALLLIYACSAITLAL
+392 ALFLIYACSAITLSI

-413 ENETQ
+413 ESETQ
-418 SRRSAWLGWFAV
+418 SRRAAWLGWSAV

-450 ELIMGERRPVY
+450 ELTLGERRPVY
-461 AKEQGIVRQ
+461 AKEQGIVSQ
-470 CIQSSA
+470 CIPPSA
-476 SKVPSGDVVIV
+476 SELPSGELIL
-487 KMENLQIEKELAA
+487 KMENLQIEKEHIA
-500 IKSQLHQAEQD
+500 IESQLLQTQQNYKVAE
-511 IVANDRAAF
+511 RASY
-520 ADIDKLAT
+520 ADPQNQDKLRRLLDECEST
-528 RPERET
+528 
-534 MLKKLKL
+534 KLRRKIVL
-541 QEEEIL
+541 D
-547 ARQQSLKITSSKAG
+547 RRQSLEITASKAG

-571 QSSDLIPPSWDLP
+571 QSSDFIPPSWDYP
-584 AIQRLRKVIA
+584 ATQRLRKVIA
-594 VGELLHKHELIG
+594 VGELLQKNELIG
-606 YKYEGDQQRIDCPI
+606 HMYEGDQQRIDCPI

-633 VRVRLKQQPTRV
+633 VRVRLMQQPTRL

-658 TLQREAVTM
+658 TMQRGSISTNVSDNTM
-667 NASDKSMIMVS
+667 LMVS
-678 IRVPDLGNDLLHGGS
+678 VRVPDLGNDLLHGGS

>member
-1 MSETSEM
+1 
-8 PWNIRLRSDIRWKL
+8 
-22 SDEANGKVWIATD
+22 
-35 PLSRTHFQCSEQ
+35 
-47 DYQILQ
+47 
-53 WLESSSSIDSLVNRF
+53 
-68 HETFRPRRM
+68 
-77 TTAALVSFLT
+77 
-87 QCLSA
+87 
-92 GVVRGTIPSRNDLIR
+92 
-107 TRVQSQTDTAPVFG
+107 
-121 LVRSCAQFVL
+121 
-131 KLFQLRFSLG
+131 
-141 NPDRFIQFAA
+141 
-151 QPFLFLF
+151 
-158 GWPGFA
+158 
-164 MCTIVM
+164 M

-191 TIIRSP
+191 SIIRSP
-197 SALIGFGLVFVV
+197 SALIGFGFVFVV

-216 GHAIACKRFGVPC
+216 GHAVACKRFGVPC

-266 IYLEAIVAAV
+266 IYFEAIVAAA
-276 AGIAWCFTVES
+276 AGIAWCISVES

-363 LANRISMSIGLAVFF
+363 LANRFSMSIGLAVFL

-392 ALLLIYACSAITLAL
+392 ALFLIYACSAITLSI

-413 ENETQ
+413 ESETQ
-418 SRRSAWLGWFAV
+418 SRRAAWLGWSAV

-450 ELIMGERRPVY
+450 ELTLGERRPVY
-461 AKEQGIVRQ
+461 AKEQGIVSQ
-470 CIQSSA
+470 CIPPSA
-476 SKVPSGDVVIV
+476 SELPSGELIL
-487 KMENLQIEKELAA
+487 KMENLQIEKEHIA
-500 IKSQLHQAEQD
+500 IESQLLQTQQNYTVAE
-511 IVANDRAAF
+511 RASY
-520 ADIDKLAT
+520 ADPQNQDKLRRLLDECEST
-528 RPERET
+528 
-534 MLKKLKL
+534 KLRRKIVL
-541 QEEEIL
+541 D
-547 ARQQSLKITSSKAG
+547 RRQSLEITASKAG

-571 QSSDLIPPSWDLP
+571 QSSDFIPPSWDYP
-584 AIQRLRKVIA
+584 ATQRLRKVIA
-594 VGELLHKHELIG
+594 VGELLQKNELIG
-606 YKYEGDQQRIDCPI
+606 HMYEGDQQRIDCPI

-633 VRVRLKQQPTRV
+633 VRVRLMQQPTRL

-658 TLQREAVTM
+658 TMQRGSISTNVSD
-667 NASDKSMIMVS
+667 NAMLMVS
-678 IRVPDLGNDLLHGGS
+678 VRVPDLGNDLLHGGS

>member
-1 MSETSEM
+1 MSETSETS
-8 PWNIRLRSDIRWKL
+8 WNLRLRSDIRWKL
-22 SDEANGKVWIATD
+22 SDEATGKVWIATD

-68 HETFRPRRM
+68 HETFRPRRL
-77 TTAALVSFLT
+77 TTTALVSFLS

-92 GVVRGTIPSRNDLIR
+92 GVVRGTIPSRTDLTR
-107 TRVQSQTDTAPVFG
+107 PRVQSQTDTAPVFG

-151 QPFLFLF
+151 QPFLLLF

-191 TIIRSP
+191 SIIRSP
-197 SALIGFGLVFVV
+197 SALIGFGFVFVV

-216 GHAIACKRFGVPC
+216 GHAVACKRFGVPC

-266 IYLEAIVAAV
+266 IYFEAIVAAI

-363 LANRISMSIGLAVFF
+363 LANRFSMSIGLAVFL
-378 YALACQWHLAGVGV
+378 YSLACQWHLAGVGV
-392 ALLLIYACSAITLAL
+392 ALFLIYACSAITLSI

-413 ENETQ
+413 ESETQ
-418 SRRSAWLGWFAV
+418 SRRAAWLGWSAV

-450 ELIMGERRPVY
+450 ELTLGERRPVY
-461 AKEQGIVRQ
+461 AKEQGIVSQ
-470 CIQSSA
+470 CIPPSA
-476 SKVPSGDVVIV
+476 SELPSGELIL
-487 KMENLQIEKELAA
+487 KMENLQIEKEHIA
-500 IKSQLHQAEQD
+500 IESQLLQTQQNYKVAE
-511 IVANDRAAF
+511 RASY
-520 ADIDKLAT
+520 ADPQNQDKLRRLLDECEST
-528 RPERET
+528 
-534 MLKKLKL
+534 KLRRKIVL
-541 QEEEIL
+541 D
-547 ARQQSLKITSSKAG
+547 RRQSLEITASKAG

-571 QSSDLIPPSWDLP
+571 QSSDFIPPSWDYP
-584 AIQRLRKVIA
+584 ATQRLRKVIA
-594 VGELLHKHELIG
+594 VGELLQKNELIG
-606 YKYEGDQQRIDCPI
+606 HMYEGDQQRIDCPI

-633 VRVRLKQQPTRV
+633 VRVRLMQQPTRL

-658 TLQREAVTM
+658 TMQRGSISTNVSD
-667 NASDKSMIMVS
+667 NAMLMVS
-678 IRVPDLGNDLLHGGS
+678 VRVPDLGNDLLHGGS

>member
-1 MSETSEM
+1 
-8 PWNIRLRSDIRWKL
+8 
-22 SDEANGKVWIATD
+22 
-35 PLSRTHFQCSEQ
+35 
-47 DYQILQ
+47 
-53 WLESSSSIDSLVNRF
+53 
-68 HETFRPRRM
+68 
-77 TTAALVSFLT
+77 
-87 QCLSA
+87 
-92 GVVRGTIPSRNDLIR
+92 
-107 TRVQSQTDTAPVFG
+107 
-121 LVRSCAQFVL
+121 
-131 KLFQLRFSLG
+131 
-141 NPDRFIQFAA
+141 
-151 QPFLFLF
+151 
-158 GWPGFA
+158 
-164 MCTIVM
+164 M

-191 TIIRSP
+191 SIIRSP
-197 SALIGFGLVFVV
+197 SALIGFGFVFVV

-216 GHAIACKRFGVPC
+216 GHAVACKRFGVPC

-266 IYLEAIVAAV
+266 IYFEAIVAAI
-276 AGIAWCFTVES
+276 AGIAWSISVES

-363 LANRISMSIGLAVFF
+363 LANRFSMSIGLAVFL

-392 ALLLIYACSAITLAL
+392 ALFLIYACSAITLSI

-413 ENETQ
+413 ESETQ
-418 SRRSAWLGWFAV
+418 SRRAAWLGWSAV

-450 ELIMGERRPVY
+450 ELTLGERRPVY
-461 AKEQGIVRQ
+461 AKEQGIVSQ
-470 CIQSSA
+470 CIPPSA
-476 SKVPSGDVVIV
+476 SELPSGELIL
-487 KMENLQIEKELAA
+487 KMENLQIEKEHIA
-500 IKSQLHQAEQD
+500 IESQLLQTQQNYKVAE
-511 IVANDRAAF
+511 RASY
-520 ADIDKLAT
+520 ADPQNQDKLRRLLDECEST
-528 RPERET
+528 
-534 MLKKLKL
+534 KLRRKIVL
-541 QEEEIL
+541 D
-547 ARQQSLKITSSKAG
+547 RRQSLEITASKAG

-571 QSSDLIPPSWDLP
+571 QSSDFIPPSWDYP
-584 AIQRLRKVIA
+584 ATQRLRKVIA
-594 VGELLHKHELIG
+594 VGELLQKNELIG
-606 YKYEGDQQRIDCPI
+606 HMYEGDQQRIDCPI

-633 VRVRLKQQPTRV
+633 VRVRLMQQPTRL

-658 TLQREAVTM
+658 TMQRGSISTNVSD
-667 NASDKSMIMVS
+667 NAMLMVS
-678 IRVPDLGNDLLHGGS
+678 VRVPDLGNDLLHGGS

>member
-1 MSETSEM
+1 MSETSETS
-8 PWNIRLRSDIRWKL
+8 WNLRLRSDIRWKL
-22 SDEANGKVWIATD
+22 SDEATGKVWIATD

-68 HETFRPRRM
+68 HETFRPRRL
-77 TTAALVSFLT
+77 TTTALVSFLS

-92 GVVRGTIPSRNDLIR
+92 GVVRGTIPSRTDLTR
-107 TRVQSQTDTAPVFG
+107 PRVQSQTDTAPVFG

-151 QPFLFLF
+151 QPFLLLF

-191 TIIRSP
+191 SIIRSP
-197 SALIGFGLVFVV
+197 SALIGFGFVFVV

-216 GHAIACKRFGVPC
+216 GHAVACKRFGVPC

-266 IYLEAIVAAV
+266 IYFEAIVAAA
-276 AGIAWCFTVES
+276 AGIAWCISVES

-363 LANRISMSIGLAVFF
+363 LANRFSMSIGLAVFL

-392 ALLLIYACSAITLAL
+392 ALFLIYACSAITLSI

-413 ENETQ
+413 ESETQ
-418 SRRSAWLGWFAV
+418 SRRAAWLGWSAV

-450 ELIMGERRPVY
+450 ELTLGERRPVY
-461 AKEQGIVRQ
+461 AKEQGIVSQ
-470 CIQSSA
+470 CIPPSA
-476 SKVPSGDVVIV
+476 SELPSGELIL
-487 KMENLQIEKELAA
+487 KMENLQIEKEHIA
-500 IKSQLHQAEQD
+500 IESQLLQTQQNYKVAE
-511 IVANDRAAF
+511 RASY
-520 ADIDKLAT
+520 ADPQNQDKLRRLLDECEST
-528 RPERET
+528 
-534 MLKKLKL
+534 KLRRKIVL
-541 QEEEIL
+541 D
-547 ARQQSLKITSSKAG
+547 RRQSLEITASKAG

-571 QSSDLIPPSWDLP
+571 QSSDFIPPSWDYP
-584 AIQRLRKVIA
+584 ATQRLRKVIA
-594 VGELLHKHELIG
+594 VGELLQKNELIG
-606 YKYEGDQQRIDCPI
+606 HMYEGDQQRIDCPI

-633 VRVRLKQQPTRV
+633 VRVRLMQQPTRL

-658 TLQREAVTM
+658 TMQRGSISTNVSDNTM
-667 NASDKSMIMVS
+667 LMVS
-678 IRVPDLGNDLLHGGS
+678 VRVPDLGNDLLHGGS

>member
-1 MSETSEM
+1 MSETSETS
-8 PWNIRLRSDIRWKL
+8 WNLRLRSDIRWKL
-22 SDEANGKVWIATD
+22 SDEATGKVWIATD

-68 HETFRPRRM
+68 HETFRPRRL
-77 TTAALVSFLT
+77 TTTALVSFLS

-92 GVVRGTIPSRNDLIR
+92 GVVRGTIPSRTDLTR
-107 TRVQSQTDTAPVFG
+107 PRVQSQTDTGPVFG

-131 KLFQLRFSLG
+131 KLFQMRFSLG
-141 NPDRFIQFAA
+141 NPDRFIQFIS
-151 QPFLFLF
+151 QPVLFLF

-164 MCTIVM
+164 ICAVAM
-170 VASGY
+170 VLSAY

-191 TIIRSP
+191 SIIRSP
-197 SALIGFGLVFVV
+197 SALIGFGFVFVV

-216 GHAIACKRFGVPC
+216 GHAVACKRFGVPC

-266 IYLEAIVAAV
+266 IYFEAIVAAI

-363 LANRISMSIGLAVFF
+363 LANRFSMSIGLAVFL

-392 ALLLIYACSAITLAL
+392 ALFLIYTCSAITLSI
-407 GSWVSR
+407 GSWVGRKS
-413 ENETQ
+413 ETQ
-418 SRRSAWLGWFAV
+418 SRRAAWLGWFAV

-450 ELIMGERRPVY
+450 ELIVGERRPVY
-461 AKEQGIVRQ
+461 AKEQGIVSQ
-470 CIQSSA
+470 CIPPSA
-476 SKVPSGDVVIV
+476 SEVPSGELIL
-487 KMENLQIEKELAA
+487 KMENLQIEKEHIA
-500 IKSQLHQAEQD
+500 IESQLLQTQQNYKVAE
-511 IVANDRAAF
+511 RASY
-520 ADIDKLAT
+520 ADPQNQDKLRRLLEECEFT
-528 RPERET
+528 
-534 MLKKLKL
+534 KLRRK
-541 QEEEIL
+541 EIL
-547 ARQQSLKITSSKAG
+547 DRRQSLEITAPKAG
-561 YFVLAERNSM
+561 YFALAERSSM
-571 QSSDLIPPSWDLP
+571 QSSDLIPPSWDYP
-584 AIQRLRKVIA
+584 ATQRLRKVIA
-594 VGELLHKHELIG
+594 VGELLQKNELIG
-606 YKYEGDQQRIDCPI
+606 YIYEGDQRRIDCPI

-633 VRVRLKQQPTRV
+633 VRVRLMQQPTRV

-658 TLQREAVTM
+658 ALQRGSIST
-667 NASDKSMIMVS
+667 NASDTTMLMVS
-678 IRVPDLGNDLLHGGS
+678 VRVPDLGNDLLHGGS

>member
-1 MSETSEM
+1 MSETSETS
-8 PWNIRLRSDIRWKL
+8 WNLRLRSDIRWKL
-22 SDEANGKVWIATD
+22 SDEATGKVWIATD

-68 HETFRPRRM
+68 HETFRPRRL
-77 TTAALVSFLT
+77 TTTALVSFLS

-92 GVVRGTIPSRNDLIR
+92 GVVRGTIPSRTDLTR
-107 TRVQSQTDTAPVFG
+107 PRVQSQTDTAPVFG

-151 QPFLFLF
+151 QPFLLLF

-164 MCTIVM
+164 MCTFVM

-191 TIIRSP
+191 SIIRSP
-197 SALIGFGLVFVV
+197 SALIGFGFVFVV

-216 GHAIACKRFGVPC
+216 GHAVACKRFGVPC

-266 IYLEAIVAAV
+266 IYFEAIVAAA
-276 AGIAWCFTVES
+276 AGIAWCISVES

-363 LANRISMSIGLAVFF
+363 LANRFSMSIGLAVFL

-392 ALLLIYACSAITLAL
+392 ALFLIYACSAITLSI

-413 ENETQ
+413 ESETQ
-418 SRRSAWLGWFAV
+418 SRRAAWLGWSAV

-450 ELIMGERRPVY
+450 ELTLGERRPVY
-461 AKEQGIVRQ
+461 AKEQGIVSQ
-470 CIQSSA
+470 CIPPSA
-476 SKVPSGDVVIV
+476 SELPSGELIL
-487 KMENLQIEKELAA
+487 KMENLQIEKEHIA
-500 IKSQLHQAEQD
+500 IESQLLQTQQNYKVAE
-511 IVANDRAAF
+511 RASY
-520 ADIDKLAT
+520 ADPQNQDKLRRLLDECEST
-528 RPERET
+528 
-534 MLKKLKL
+534 KLRRKIVL
-541 QEEEIL
+541 D
-547 ARQQSLKITSSKAG
+547 RRQSLEITASKAG

-571 QSSDLIPPSWDLP
+571 QSSDFIPPSWDYP
-584 AIQRLRKVIA
+584 ATQRLRKVIA
-594 VGELLHKHELIG
+594 VGELLQKNELIG
-606 YKYEGDQQRIDCPI
+606 HMYEGDQQRIDCPI

-633 VRVRLKQQPTRV
+633 VRVRLMQQPTRL

-658 TLQREAVTM
+658 TMQRGSISTNVPD
-667 NASDKSMIMVS
+667 NAMLMVS
-678 IRVPDLGNDLLHGGS
+678 VRVPDLGNDLLHGGS

>member
-1 MSETSEM
+1 MSETSETS
-8 PWNIRLRSDIRWKL
+8 WNLRLRSDIRWKL
-22 SDEANGKVWIATD
+22 SDEATGKVWIATD

-68 HETFRPRRM
+68 HETFRPRRL
-77 TTAALVSFLT
+77 TTTALVSFLS

-92 GVVRGTIPSRNDLIR
+92 GVVRGTIPSRTDLTR
-107 TRVQSQTDTAPVFG
+107 PRVQSQTDTAPVFG

-151 QPFLFLF
+151 QPFLLLF

-191 TIIRSP
+191 SIIRSP
-197 SALIGFGLVFVV
+197 SALIGFGFVFVV

-216 GHAIACKRFGVPC
+216 GHAVACKRFGVPC

-266 IYLEAIVAAV
+266 IYFEAIVAAI
-276 AGIAWCFTVES
+276 AGIAWYISVES

-363 LANRISMSIGLAVFF
+363 LANRFSMSIGLAVFL

-392 ALLLIYACSAITLAL
+392 ALFLIYACSAITLSI

-413 ENETQ
+413 ESETQ
-418 SRRSAWLGWFAV
+418 SRRAAWLGWSAV

-435 WAVTMPLPNRFGSTG
+435 WAVAMPLPNRFGSTG
-450 ELIMGERRPVY
+450 ELTLGERRPVY
-461 AKEQGIVRQ
+461 AKEQGIVSQ
-470 CIQSSA
+470 CIPPSA
-476 SKVPSGDVVIV
+476 SELPSGELIL
-487 KMENLQIEKELAA
+487 KMENLQIEKEHIA
-500 IKSQLHQAEQD
+500 IESQLLQTQQNYKVAE
-511 IVANDRAAF
+511 RASY
-520 ADIDKLAT
+520 ADPQNQDKLRRLLDECEST
-528 RPERET
+528 
-534 MLKKLKL
+534 KLRRKIVL
-541 QEEEIL
+541 D
-547 ARQQSLKITSSKAG
+547 RRQSLEITASKAG

-571 QSSDLIPPSWDLP
+571 QSSDFIPPSWDYP
-584 AIQRLRKVIA
+584 ATQRLRKVIA
-594 VGELLHKHELIG
+594 VGELLQKNELIG
-606 YKYEGDQQRIDCPI
+606 HMYEGDQQRIDCPI

-633 VRVRLKQQPTRV
+633 VRVRLMQQPTRL

-658 TLQREAVTM
+658 TMQRGSISTNVSD
-667 NASDKSMIMVS
+667 NAMLMVS
-678 IRVPDLGNDLLHGGS
+678 VRVPDLGNDLLHGGS